1 MKNQLYNVPL
11 LFLLYYAM
19 LHIEVKTKMSQVRGE
34 RIIKRDLYLNKII
47 KNMWNGDIKII
58 TEIRRCE
65 KLVLFGFCIHL

>member
-1 MKNQLYNVPL
+1 
-11 LFLLYYAM
+11 
-19 LHIEVKTKMSQVRGE
+19 MSQVRGE